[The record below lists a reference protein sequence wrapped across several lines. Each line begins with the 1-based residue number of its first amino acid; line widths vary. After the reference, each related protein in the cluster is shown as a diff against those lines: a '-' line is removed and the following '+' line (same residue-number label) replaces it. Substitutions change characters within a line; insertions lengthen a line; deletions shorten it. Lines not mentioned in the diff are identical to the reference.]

1 MKTCVLV
8 ASAMAAALALP
19 SLVSAAP
26 APAPAPRYTPEKCYG
41 VAAKG
46 QNDCGTA
53 SHSCAGESTK
63 ANDPDEWIY
72 LPAGTCQKIQG
83 GSLTPKSA

>member
-1 MKTCVLV
+1 MKTYIFV
-8 ASAMAAALALP
+8 ASVMAAALALP
-19 SLVSAAP
+19 TLVSAAP
-26 APAPAPRYTPEKCYG
+26 APDWTYTLEKCYG

-72 LPAGTCQKIQG
+72 VPAGTCQKIQG
-83 GSLTPKSA
+83 GSLTPKGA

>member
-1 MKTCVLV
+1 MKTSMLV
-8 ASAMAAALALP
+8 ASAMAAAVALP
-19 SLVSAAP
+19 VIALAGPAAAP
-26 APAPAPRYTPEKCYG
+26 SYTQEKCYG

-46 QNDCGTA
+46 MNDCATA

-63 ANDPDEWIY
+63 VSDGASWIY
-72 LPAGTCQKIQG
+72 VPTGTCQKIQG